1 MMLGP
6 NAEQRCDCL
15 ARAGGPTRE
24 PVDEQQLAIAARDP
38 IGGKRGKNYIELSVR
53 EVWHRPDFVPL
64 TEAVAGRET
73 PGGGEPGVPSQ
84 WERKSPKGGQG
95 NPPPVPGPLP
105 PPVGR
110 ELSS

>member
-38 IGGKRGKNYIELSVR
+38 IGGKRGKNCIELSVR

-64 TEAVAGRET
+64 TEAVARREA
-73 PGGGEPGVPSQ
+73 PASGQQVVPAE
-84 WERKSPKGGQG
+84 WKRKSRNGAQDTQLRFRGSFAHWLAR
-95 NPPPVPGPLP
+95 N
-105 PPVGR
+105 
-110 ELSS
+110 